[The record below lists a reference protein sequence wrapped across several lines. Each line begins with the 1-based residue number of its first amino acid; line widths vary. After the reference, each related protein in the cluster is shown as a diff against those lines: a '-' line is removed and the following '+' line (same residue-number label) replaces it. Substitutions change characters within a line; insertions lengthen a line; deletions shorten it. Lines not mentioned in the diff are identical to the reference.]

1 MSSAKPVPLQ
11 SIVTPSN
18 VNTQHSQKRKTK
30 PSQAENH
37 EQLTDAVAASG
48 VNIRAEEEAML
59 TGLSISKRQ
68 IEQNTFLKPHQLNWF
83 MQKTLEEQGIKSV
96 QLDNEVSTII
106 SAACEH
112 YMSQILTDTII
123 MMRHRRHASD
133 VNKNSNKNINKNTS
147 NKSSKSSRS
156 LSGINN
162 KSEISKAL
170 RDLASKH
177 KEREEKRIRR
187 RVLLGLEEEKTN
199 EDLGQD
205 HKQTN
210 LTASLMMS
218 GSKKKK
224 YSWMQST
231 TSSSK
236 SSLTSRGDNGIR
248 FREAREEQAVVLR
261 DLIAALENRRI
272 GASNALLKAYARL
285 RD

>member
-1 MSSAKPVPLQ
+1 MSAAKPTTSQ
-11 SIVTPSN
+11 AIVTPSA
-18 VNTQHSQKRKTK
+18 VNIQPSQKKKSTK
-30 PSQAENH
+30 PSQSENH

-48 VNIRAEEEAML
+48 VNIRAEEEAMQ

-68 IEQNTFLKPHQLNWF
+68 IEQNSFLKPHQLNWF

-96 QLDNEVSTII
+96 QLDNEVNTVI

-133 VNKNSNKNINKNTS
+133 VNKNKHNS
-147 NKSSKSSRS
+147 NKSSKNSKST

-187 RVLLGLEEEKTN
+187 RVLLGLEEEKTE

-231 TSSSK
+231 SSSP
-236 SSLTSRGDNGIR
+236 SSLNSRGDNGIR

-261 DLIAALENRRI
+261 DLIAALENKRI